1 MIPRPNALI
10 ALLAIALA
18 GCSPMGGGDP
28 DVAGRKVKEQYEA
41 GLSESV
47 SEERPGRPSDFVP
60 APIIGRPEA
69 IPLQVDPVP
78 GVELTLIKCVE
89 YMLPDWETKIEFAHP
104 EDPYPAVGE
113 ARQVR
118 FRGGSLEQFL
128 QALSDSWDV
137 DVSSPHVG
145 LIHVASRRLEPW
157 LVTHWMQPPGAPG
170 GGGGAQGGT
179 AQRGNQQ
186 QAWGNNQQQQGNLA
200 GGGGSLGATGSV
212 AAGLVAAPGQGLE
225 MLVRRLRELTGN
237 RDAGSESSVWLNAEA
252 GLLYIWAPPSAR
264 RAMRPLLLNYGARPV
279 AADSELLTMMTRGQF
294 RLRLVLV
301 RISSNN
307 DRNVGLQWDE
317 SLQAI
322 FPSGRSVLG
331 VPDIGYGGGG
341 SLGATGSVAAGLVA
355 APGQGLEMLVRRLR
369 ELTGN
374 RDAGSESSVWL
385 NAEAGLL
392 YIWAPPSA
400 RRAMRPLLL
409 NYGARPVAA
418 DSELLT
424 MMTRGQ
430 FRLRLVLVR
439 ISSNNDRNVGLQW
452 DESLQ
457 AIFPS
462 GRSVL
467 GVPDIGYG
475 GPARQ
480 DRLDGRGNFRLG
492 QGGLE
497 IGAEASYDRDSVT
510 YPFGSRWEL
519 ATERGR
525 QDAMRQVID
534 LERQRTRVDFLRVR
548 SRITE
553 LEAKRATSLT
563 SGSNGSFSAEEA
575 SELSALRVEVEKISG
590 TIADLAQEMGLAA
603 VRSAQAQE
611 WLDRVTE
618 GAERDLR
625 RSLSL
630 LASVGS
636 AHGQIQIAHTVSIDA
651 RHGRPVPIRVG
662 SERTYLASISETVS
676 ESFSTTSATPETRLE
691 GLDLVMRPWLEGRQ
705 CVRVGLAL
713 TSSGITSVA
722 SFTVAGTNLSIP
734 QMAVQ
739 TWVSERRLCD
749 SRPALIGRF
758 KLETSMRSR
767 SGLPVFG
774 GRQVPLSSTK
784 GEDTEEYL
792 LLLQVLLP
800 PEWGWR

>member
-1 MIPRPNALI
+1 MASVEVKAMIPRPNAPVV
-10 ALLAIALA
+10 LLAIALA
-18 GCSPMGGGDP
+18 GCSPMGGGNT

-69 IPLQVDPVP
+69 VPLQVDPVP

-170 GGGGAQGGT
+170 APGGGGGPQS
-179 AQRGNQQ
+179 GNQQ
-186 QAWGNNQQQQGNLA
+186 QAWGNNQQQGNNA

-225 MLVRRLRELTGN
+225 TLLRRLRELTGN

-307 DRNVGLQWDE
+307 DRNVGLQWE
-317 SLQAI
+317 
-322 FPSGRSVLG
+322 
-331 VPDIGYGGGG
+331 
-341 SLGATGSVAAGLVA
+341 
-355 APGQGLEMLVRRLR
+355 
-369 ELTGN
+369 
-374 RDAGSESSVWL
+374 
-385 NAEAGLL
+385 
-392 YIWAPPSA
+392 
-400 RRAMRPLLL
+400 
-409 NYGARPVAA
+409 
-418 DSELLT
+418 
-424 MMTRGQ
+424 
-430 FRLRLVLVR
+430 
-439 ISSNNDRNVGLQW
+439 
-452 DESLQ
+452 ESLQ

-475 GPARQ
+475 GPARE
-480 DRLDGRGNFRLG
+480 DRLDGRGNFRFG

-525 QDAMRQVID
+525 QDAMQQVIE
-534 LERQRTRVDFLRVR
+534 LERQRTEVDFLRVR
-548 SRITE
+548 SRIAE
-553 LEAKRATSLT
+553 LEAKRATNLT
-563 SGSNGSFSAEEA
+563 SESNGSFSAEEA
-575 SELSALRVEVEKISG
+575 SELSALRVEVDKISG
-590 TIADLAQEMGLAA
+590 TIADLTQEMGLAA

-630 LASVGS
+630 LASLGS
-636 AHGQIQIAHTVSIDA
+636 AHGQIKIAHTVSIDA
-651 RHGRPVPIRVG
+651 RHGRPLPLRVG

-749 SRPALIGRF
+749 SRPALLGRF
-758 KLETSMRSR
+758 KLESSMRSR